1 MSNTVYLNSNIIF
14 IFFTVRVTA
23 VQIVTYAFVRT
34 LCLLGKVESA
44 SETTTPCA
52 GKIRKR
58 GADCLNKP
66 FAPVVYLLLFIYL
79 FVIIPRNTATAA

>member
-1 MSNTVYLNSNIIF
+1 MSNTVYLSSNIIF

-23 VQIVTYAFVRT
+23 VQIVTYAFVR
-34 LCLLGKVESA
+34 
-44 SETTTPCA
+44 
-52 GKIRKR
+52 KIRKR